1 MIVRQQGSSKSGN
14 EMTENGNRT
23 LIDSATDGNFL
34 IRLNQRFSN
43 QITPQPVFH
52 HKLQLLGRG

>member
-23 LIDSATDGNFL
+23 LIDSATAGNFL
-34 IRLNQRFSN
+34 IHLNLKVIHSVDRFLISK
-43 QITPQPVFH
+43 FA
-52 HKLQLLGRG
+52 